1 MNDQNVPLPEIKAR
15 RGPSLVWL
23 IPLVVLAVGAWLIY
37 DTLSKRGPDIT
48 IAFRT
53 ADGIEAGKTKLR
65 YKNIEIGVVES
76 VRFSDDFSHVLL
88 KAHMELGADTFL
100 RRGTRFWVVRPRLSA
115 RGVSGL
121 STLVSGAYI
130 EVEPGAGADQRHF
143 EGFES
148 PPVVRADEAG
158 RRVTLIAARLGSLGA
173 GSPVSYRGIRAGEVL
188 GHELGSDRKSVLIY
202 AFVKSPFDQLI
213 RSNTRFWNVSGVDVA
228 LDADGLQVRTESI
241 SSVLFGG
248 LAFETPVNA
257 EPLKGDL
264 DEVIFTL
271 YDTQKAIVE
280 EAFTKRIRF
289 VLFFDGSVR
298 GLKKNAPVEFKG
310 IKVGQVTD
318 IRLEFD
324 QQDTSFRIPVLI
336 EIEPERIM
344 ARGESGAIGP
354 KNLLDDLVQRG
365 LRARLQTGNLLTGQL
380 FVELDMHPDTKIK
393 LVSAAGEIPELPTI
407 PASLAEITA
416 SVKGVLENVNRL
428 DFGKI
433 NAELV
438 GALEGANRLT
448 NGPEIRASLRE
459 LQLALSTFRAMAQNL
474 DRRVEPIADNLDKTL
489 TAGRIAVRKAQGTL
503 RLVDDVLK
511 SGSPIQS
518 SYIELA
524 DELTETARS
533 IKTLV
538 DMLARNPEAFIFGK

>member
-1 MNDQNVPLPEIKAR
+1 MSQQNVPSPEIKAR

-88 KAHMELGADTFL
+88 KAQMELGADTFL

-143 EGFES
+143 EGLES

-158 RRVTLIAARLGSLGA
+158 RRVTLIADRLGSLGA
-173 GSPVSYRGIRAGEVL
+173 GSPVSYRGIQAGEVL

-257 EPLKGDL
+257 EPLKVDL

-280 EAFTKRIRF
+280 KAFTKRIRF

-336 EIEPERIM
+336 EIEPERII

-354 KNLLDDLVQRG
+354 KKLLDDLVQRG

-416 SVKGVLENVNRL
+416 SVKGVLENVNKL

-489 TAGRIAVRKAQGTL
+489 TAGRVAVRKAQGTL

-511 SGSPIQS
+511 SGSPLQS

>member
-1 MNDQNVPLPEIKAR
+1 MSHQNVPSPEIKAR

-88 KAHMELGADTFL
+88 KAQMELGADTFL

-143 EGFES
+143 EGLES

-158 RRVTLIAARLGSLGA
+158 RRVTLIANRLGSLGA
-173 GSPVSYRGIRAGEVL
+173 GSPVSYRGIQAGEVL

-257 EPLKGDL
+257 EPLKVDL

-280 EAFTKRIRF
+280 KAFTKRIRF

-336 EIEPERIM
+336 EIEPERII

-354 KNLLDDLVQRG
+354 KKLLDDLVQRG

-407 PASLAEITA
+407 PASLAEINA
-416 SVKGVLENVNRL
+416 SVKGVLENVNKL

-489 TAGRIAVRKAQGTL
+489 TAGRVAVRKAQGTL

-511 SGSPIQS
+511 SGSPLQS